1 MNFKDL
7 DRRSLVGGL
16 LVLIVGIFAVVS
28 AWNNF
33 LIAYPELKVG
43 YKAVNN
49 LPAVKIVTWLLP
61 VMSDFIMVAGVALVV
76 AAYGFF
82 TKRNW
87 AMKLSLIS
95 IVVGLAGSW
104 MAIVWPLMIAFP
116 LRYLP
121 LFLVF
126 IATWSILLLYVKQEN
141 LKITALS
148 TFGGIAMILNIMS
161 GTASLNKLM
170 GTLYMNGTPMPLFV
184 MTQQLNWIVAV
195 GWGIFT
201 MGVIY
206 RKSWVLLL
214 GIIGGIFPLMVA
226 TPLAYMDSVNT
237 GETSMFWISPIVS
250 GALLIIL
257 LVTGDKLWMSKTK
270 EIEAKASVSA

>member
-7 DRRSLVGGL
+7 DRRSLVGGI
-16 LVLIVGIFAVVS
+16 LVLIVGIYAVVS

-126 IATWSILLLYVKQEN
+126 IATWSVLLLYVKQEN
-141 LKITALS
+141 LKITALA

-170 GTLYMNGTPMPLFV
+170 GTLYMNGSPMPLFV

-250 GALLIIL
+250 GALLIVL